1 MVKGSSYL
9 RPAHEVH
16 MKIGQLARQAQVGI
30 DTVRYYERHG
40 LLPEPQ
46 RQASGYRIYDAHDL
60 ERLRFIR
67 GAKALGFS
75 LEEIRELHRL
85 SSAEGQRAD
94 VRALAA
100 HRLQDVETRL
110 RELQAIRDVL
120 AELVTQCSGQGPIAG
135 CPIMETVIGSNK
147 RTVENANE

>member
-1 MVKGSSYL
+1 
-9 RPAHEVH
+9 
-16 MKIGQLARQAQVGI
+16 MKIGQLARQGQVAV

-46 RQASGYRIYDAHDL
+46 RQASGYRVYDERDL

-75 LEEIRELHRL
+75 LQEIRELHRL
-85 SSAEGQRAD
+85 SSADEGQRAD

-100 HRLQDVETRL
+100 SRLQDVEARL
-110 RELQAIRDVL
+110 RELQSIRDVL
-120 AELVTQCSGQGPIAG
+120 AELVKQCSGQGPIAG
-135 CPIMETVIGSNK
+135 CPIMETVIA
-147 RTVENANE
+147 RMTEEATP

>member
-1 MVKGSSYL
+1 
-9 RPAHEVH
+9 
-16 MKIGQLARQAQVGI
+16 MKIGQLAKQAQVGI

-46 RQASGYRIYDAHDL
+46 RQASGYRVYDAHDL

-67 GAKALGFS
+67 AAKALGFR

-85 SSAEGQRAD
+85 GSANEGQRSD

-100 HRLQDVETRL
+100 SRLQDVEAKL
-110 RELQAIRDVL
+110 RELQSIRDVL
-120 AELVTQCSGQGPIAG
+120 AELVRQCSGQGPIAG
-135 CPIMETVIGSNK
+135 CPIMETVIASNTIT
-147 RTVENANE
+147 TVGNAND